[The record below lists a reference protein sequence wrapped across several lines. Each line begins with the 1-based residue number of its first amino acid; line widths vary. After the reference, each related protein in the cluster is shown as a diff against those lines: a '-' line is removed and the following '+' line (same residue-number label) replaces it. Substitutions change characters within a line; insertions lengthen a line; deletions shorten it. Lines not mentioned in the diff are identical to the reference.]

1 MVFQNRGKIVK
12 ICGLAGQEVSDL
24 CGPAASMDSRM
35 SPAVVQAQRSFC
47 QRGTASS
54 KEEFF
59 DANEDFSESQ
69 QDVEGHCDFSQ
80 SLEAGGGNRAL
91 QHMEQKVQM
100 VAPSAAHSPGVGLA
114 EANASV
120 RIHSATSSC
129 PRPVQL
135 SMPARARTHAHTH
148 THTHTRTCI
157 LHTYCNLT

>member
-1 MVFQNRGKIVK
+1 MRQ
-12 ICGLAGQEVSDL
+12 
-24 CGPAASMDSRM
+24 AASMDSKM
-35 SPAVVQAQRSFC
+35 SPAVVKAQRNFY
-47 QRGTASS
+47 QRGTALS

-59 DANEDFSESQ
+59 DANEDFSESLE
-69 QDVEGHCDFSQ
+69 DVEGYSNFSQ
-80 SLEAGGGNRAL
+80 SLEAGGHRAL
-91 QHMEQKVQM
+91 HTEQKAQE
-100 VAPSAAHSPGVGLA
+100 VAQSAVHSPGVGLA